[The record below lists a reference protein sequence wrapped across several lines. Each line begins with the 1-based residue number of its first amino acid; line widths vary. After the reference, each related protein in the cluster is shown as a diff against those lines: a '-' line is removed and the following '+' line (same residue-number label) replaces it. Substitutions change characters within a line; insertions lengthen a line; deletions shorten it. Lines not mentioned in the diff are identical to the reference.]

1 MAKKAGDLRLKP
13 LKLKRQWDE
22 NYEILIKTDNVHEI
36 MHIIKHISSNDELE
50 HYLRKA
56 RDRTLVDTKARSG
69 IFHKI
74 AMVASAAF
82 GTLAGWFGVGV
93 LGTTTT
99 TVSAGGILGFL
110 GVTTTVVVAPPVGL
124 AVGLAGLCGLAGL
137 GAYNL
142 GSSSK
147 KSEGEKEHFLQARQ
161 AGLYDSK
168 PPIRT
173 LNPYVLVSG
182 DEKILGNIKDMY
194 AFLCTLSNP
203 NWQEFLELFDSKKS
217 LDQNKVEK
225 IHKSKKPQQLS
236 VQLCKQFGAQVSKKL
251 KETKERYSEEKREI
265 IKDYVLLMRINN
277 EFAFPRSKQYDRE
290 KHIKNIRNEEL
301 PIDNEAI
308 KIEKLV
314 ALFSLYKM
322 LLNHPQNSK
331 EQQQLQ
337 KAKMHERARELGDIA
352 EKVFDSIVNDTRI
365 IKLDHTNYLRYLR
378 EIIDVLEAEQA
389 RAFIETLLKDLAA
402 CMLIDNKLE
411 SYEQDL
417 LQGVIDSTQL
427 LQNTN
432 LAALLEH
439 CRS

>member
-22 NYEILIKTDNVHEI
+22 KYEILIKTDSVYEI
-36 MHIIKHISSNDELE
+36 MRIIEHISSNDELE

-56 RDRTLVDTKARSG
+56 RDRALVDTKARSG

-74 AMVASAAF
+74 GMLTSAAF
-82 GTLAGWFGVGV
+82 GTLTGWFGVWT

-99 TVSAGGILGFL
+99 TVSAGGILGFF
-110 GVTTTVVVAPPVGL
+110 GVTTTAVVAPPIGL

-203 NWQEFLELFDSKKS
+203 NWQEFLMLFDSNKS
-217 LDQNKVEK
+217 LDQNKVEE
-225 IHKSKKPQQLS
+225 IRKSKKPQQLS
-236 VQLCKQFGAQVSKKL
+236 VQLCKQFGTQVSKKL
-251 KETKERYSEEKREI
+251 KETKERYSEENARLSKFVCCLWRSI
-265 IKDYVLLMRINN
+265 VSLLTHDPNN
-277 EFAFPRSKQYDRE
+277 T
-290 KHIKNIRNEEL
+290 
-301 PIDNEAI
+301 
-308 KIEKLV
+308 IEK
-314 ALFSLYKM
+314 
-322 LLNHPQNSK
+322 N
-331 EQQQLQ
+331 
-337 KAKMHERARELGDIA
+337 
-352 EKVFDSIVNDTRI
+352 TRI
-365 IKLDHTNYLRYLR
+365 ISATQSFPLIIKQLR
-378 EIIDVLEAEQA
+378 
-389 RAFIETLLKDLAA
+389 LKSL
-402 CMLIDNKLE
+402 
-411 SYEQDL
+411 
-417 LQGVIDSTQL
+417 
-427 LQNTN
+427 
-432 LAALLEH
+432 
-439 CRS
+439 